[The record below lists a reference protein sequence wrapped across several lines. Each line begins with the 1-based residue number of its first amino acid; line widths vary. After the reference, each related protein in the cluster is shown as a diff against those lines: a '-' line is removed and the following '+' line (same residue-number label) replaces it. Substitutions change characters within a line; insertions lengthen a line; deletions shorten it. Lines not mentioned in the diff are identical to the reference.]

1 MTLSNQTLTLLVL
14 SSIGLNVL
22 LLFLLGVGRA
32 SRRDGGVGRRPV
44 DDGLEG
50 AVDRHGRAI
59 DQLTA
64 TVNRLG
70 ADQKSL
76 ASTVEGTVQ
85 HVAVVR
91 FDAFEDMGGRLSF
104 AAALLDARGDGVVV
118 SAING
123 RTDTRVYAKAV
134 RGGTSV
140 HNLSDEEEVA
150 IREAF
155 GAARQAVKAK

>member
-14 SSIGLNVL
+14 ASLGLNVL
-22 LLFLLGVGRA
+22 LLFLLGVSRA
-32 SRRDGGVGRRPV
+32 GRRDGGIGGAPG
-44 DDGLEG
+44 DGLVG
-50 AVDRHGRAI
+50 AVDQHGRSL
-59 DQLTA
+59 DRLTA
-64 TVNRLG
+64 TVAELGEDQRRL
-70 ADQKSL
+70 A
-76 ASTVEGTVQ
+76 ATVEGAVQ

-91 FDAFEDMGGRLSF
+91 FDAFGDMGGRLSF

-140 HNLSDEEEVA
+140 HNLSEEEEIA